1 MQIQKFEF
9 ILYVSDQQKSRDFYQ
24 ILLDQKPILDVP
36 GMTEFTIN
44 EFVKIGLMPN
54 EGIAKIITP
63 KLPHPT
69 SGNGI
74 PRCELYLQVEN
85 IETLFELAKKAGAIE
100 ISPIALRDWGDYVGY
115 LSDFDGHVIALAS
128 KSIRNFDEQT
138 LLS

>member
-1 MQIQKFEF
+1 MITQLEF
-9 ILYVSDQQKSRDFYQ
+9 ILYVSNQEKSTKFYETILQQNPS
-24 ILLDQKPILDVP
+24 LDVP

-63 KLPHPT
+63 ILPHPT

-85 IETLFELAKKAGAIE
+85 LETIFEEAKRAGAIE
-100 ISPIALRDWGDYVGY
+100 ISPIALRDWGDTVGY
-115 LSDFDGHVIALAS
+115 VADFDGHVIAFAT
-128 KSIRNFDEQT
+128 KI
-138 LLS
+138 

>member
-1 MQIQKFEF
+1 MQIQRLEF

-24 ILLDQKPILDVP
+24 ILLEQKPSLDVP

-54 EGIAKIITP
+54 DGIAKIITP

-128 KSIRNFDEQT
+128 KSIRNFD
-138 LLS
+138 

>member
-1 MQIQKFEF
+1 MINQLEF
-9 ILYVSDQQKSRDFYQ
+9 ILYVSNQEKSTKFYETILQQNPS
-24 ILLDQKPILDVP
+24 LDVS

-63 KLPHPT
+63 ILPHPT

-85 IETLFELAKKAGAIE
+85 LETIFEEAKRAGAIE
-100 ISPIALRDWGDYVGY
+100 ISPIALRDWGDTVGY
-115 LSDFDGHVIALAS
+115 VADFDGHVIAFAT
-128 KSIRNFDEQT
+128 KI
-138 LLS
+138 

>member
-1 MQIQKFEF
+1 MITQFEF
-9 ILYVSDQQKSRDFYQ
+9 ILYVSDQLKSRDFYQ
-24 ILLDQKPILDVP
+24 ILLEQKPSLDVP

-44 EFVKIGLMPN
+44 DFVKIGLMPN